1 MINEQLFAIIKL
13 GDKDMKIKKMKKL
26 NSGKYKIEFENGEH
40 LSTYDDVILKN
51 QLLFHKEVDSKEMKT
66 LMKDTDY
73 FNVYNK
79 MLKKISVK
87 LRSEAEIKKELGKEH
102 ISEQEATSILK
113 KLKENGFINDLN
125 FAKAYV
131 NDKVYL
137 SNEGPYKIRKGL
149 EENSIKEEWIEEAM
163 SLIDSKQIEEK
174 LQKIIMKKIKLNHKH
189 SNYMLKQ
196 KLLMEL
202 SMNGFSKEMISEI
215 FDACASENNVLE
227 KEVTRV
233 YYKLSKKYQ
242 GLELNKKLKEK
253 LYQKGFSITEIDTIL
268 KEKGL

>member
-1 MINEQLFAIIKL
+1 
-13 GDKDMKIKKMKKL
+13 MKIKKLKKL

-40 LSTYDDVILKN
+40 FSTYDDVILKN
-51 QLLFHKEVDSKEMKT
+51 QLLFHKEVNQKEMRE

-73 FNVYNK
+73 FNIYNK
-79 MLKKISVK
+79 MLKKISIK
-87 LRSEAEIKKELGKEH
+87 LRSEKEIKKELAREQ
-102 ISEQEATSILK
+102 ISEQETNSILK

-149 EENSIKEEWIEEAM
+149 VDNSIKEEWIEEAM
-163 SLIDSKQIEEK
+163 SSIEPKQIEEK
-174 LQKIIMKKIKLNHKH
+174 LTKIITKKMKLNHKH

-202 SMNGFSKEMISEI
+202 SANGFSKEMISDI
-215 FDACASENNVLE
+215 FDFCCSSNDNVLE
-227 KEVTRV
+227 KEIDRV
-233 YYKLSKKYQ
+233 YIKLSKKYQ
-242 GLELNKKLKEK
+242 GLELSKKVKEK
-253 LYQKGFSITEIDTIL
+253 LYQKGFTITEIDSIL